1 MRILLLKL
9 TPVWDEYDIE
19 IDEIVDFLF
28 EVYSFEKF
36 GKDRINEIDKYIDII
51 LQYFKTHIEYIFKE
65 LHYLDEKDYIESH
78 SYEPIYDNLKDII
91 KETIKEKINNT
102 YEYID

>member
-1 MRILLLKL
+1 MKIMLLKL

-36 GKDRINEIDKYIDII
+36 GNDINEIDKYIDILLGTYRI
-51 LQYFKTHIEYIFKE
+51 YI
-65 LHYLDEKDYIESH
+65 
-78 SYEPIYDNLKDII
+78 
-91 KETIKEKINNT
+91 
-102 YEYID
+102 

>member
-1 MRILLLKL
+1 MKIMFLKL

-28 EVYSFEKF
+28 EVYSFKKF
-36 GKDRINEIDKYIDII
+36 GNDINEIDKYIDIL

-65 LHYLDEKDYIESH
+65 LHYLDEKDYIESR
-78 SYEPIYDNLKDII
+78 SYDPIYDDLKDII
-91 KETIKEKINNT
+91 KETIKEKIYNL
-102 YEYID
+102 YEKVD

>member
-19 IDEIVDFLF
+19 INEIVDFLF

-36 GKDRINEIDKYIDII
+36 GNDINEIDKYIDIL

-91 KETIKEKINNT
+91 KETIKEKINNL
-102 YEYID
+102 YENAN